1 MPCIPLIQTESKS
14 RASFKLATRMRTGA
28 EVNILIIDD
37 EPVSLEVMKQLVSKL
52 PDCQTH
58 TFTSGS
64 AAFSWCVGHDPDLVI
79 VDYMMPNIDGI
90 EFTRRLRGLPN
101 RTKTPVV
108 MVSAVA
114 DRQLIKRALQ
124 VGIDDFLNKPFDFI
138 DLQTCVSNMLG
149 LRAMR
154 GQLAK
159 KALVLEART
168 LSDSEPQNGVTMTVL
183 DRNISRARL
192 GGDEML
198 LGEVARIF
206 IHTVPSVLA
215 SIRAALL
222 ENDFDQV
229 LADVIALKGAVAAV
243 EAPDVLD
250 LLSRLEQHAKTRDSV
265 SSVAAFAMVQ
275 ALAERLLRELA
286 PMVPRSDEPEL
297 EAEDAQ
303 VEENRLR

>member
-1 MPCIPLIQTESKS
+1 M
-14 RASFKLATRMRTGA
+14 
-28 EVNILIIDD
+28 NILIIDD

-58 TFTSGS
+58 TFTSAS
-64 AAFSWCVGHDPDLVI
+64 AAFSWCIGHEPDLVI

-114 DRQLIKRALQ
+114 DRQLVKRALQ
-124 VGIDDFLNKPFDFI
+124 VGIDDFLNKPFDFV

-149 LRAMR
+149 LRALQ

-168 LSDSEPQNGVTMTVL
+168 MSESEPERGAALTVL

-192 GGDEML
+192 GGDEKL

-206 IHTVPSVLA
+206 IHTVPGVLT

-229 LADVIALKGAVAAV
+229 LGHVIALKGAVAAV
-243 EAPDVLD
+243 EAPDVLE
-250 LLSRLEQHAKTRDSV
+250 LLSRLEEHARRRDGV
-265 SSVAAFAMVQ
+265 STVAAFAMVQ

-286 PMVPRSDEPEL
+286 PIVPRSVEPDF

-303 VEENRLR
+303 VEKNR